1 MFIFSIM
8 TKIIQFL
15 GGIVT
20 HLCPCVWVVVNSL
33 VTSIFNRHDCERFNI
48 DNIEV
53 RTGRDIPAVTDCD
66 CKSEN
71 MTKTSVFTLDTSVIQ
86 VAEYREKHKFIAT
99 DSLYIRQDSNEYTKW
114 KATLNHK
121 TAELSFILHYIK

>member
-1 MFIFSIM
+1 M

-15 GGIVT
+15 GGIVLT
-20 HLCPCVWVVVNSL
+20 CLLCMGGCKLL
-33 VTSIFNRHDCERFNI
+33 VKSIFNRQDCERFNI

-53 RTGRDIPAVTDCD
+53 RTGIDIPAVTDCD

-114 KATLNHK
+114 KATLNDK